1 MKKRVSTRG
10 VSSSVKILAII
21 VVLAIVAGG
30 VYAYQSLQPPA
41 HVTLT
46 IYGSVTASDLQPTI
60 NDFQGNYSYITVNY
74 VQLNP
79 PPLYSRITSEVA
91 ANKSTADLIF
101 VTNVVVYQLD
111 NQSLLQSYNSSQRSN
126 YPAAYYDPGGH
137 WADALLLPTVFS
149 YNTKDLNRSQLPT
162 TLSALTNST
171 WKGKV
176 IMHDITLGSVGTQ
189 YMASLAAPLGN
200 QTWSTFVKQLAS
212 NVNPTPT
219 SQVSAVTSEVASGQ
233 YEIGIVAYLPDIVKS
248 QSQGAPVDYFLPQ
261 GVPVMIAPE
270 SVGIIKGTPHLSAAQ
285 LFEDYILSKAGQTT
299 LGNTQTRP
307 PAMPGITAKYT
318 MEKLLPASLI
328 NASTIYPTPQVAA
341 AASSWA
347 QSFKALG
354 YT

>member
-1 MKKRVSTRG
+1 MKKRVSRG
-10 VSSSVKILAII
+10 VSSTVKILAVVVVIVII
-21 VVLAIVAGG
+21 AGG
-30 VYAYQSLQPPA
+30 VYAYQALQSPA

-46 IYGSVTASDLQPTI
+46 VYGSVTASDLQPTI
-60 NDFQGNYSYITVNY
+60 TDFQGNYSYITVNY

-79 PPLYSRITSEVA
+79 PPLYSRVTSEVA

-101 VTNVVVYQLD
+101 VTNVVVYQLQ
-111 NQSLLQSYNSSQRSN
+111 NMSLLQSYNSSQLPN
-126 YPAAYYDPGGH
+126 YPSSYFDPGGH

-149 YNTKDLNRSQLPT
+149 YNTKDLNKSQLPT
-162 TLSALTNST
+162 TLTALTNSS

-189 YMASLAAPLGN
+189 YMASLVAPLGN
-200 QTWSTFVKQLAS
+200 QTWSTFVKQLVA

-248 QSQGAPVDYFLPQ
+248 QSQNAPVDYFLPQ
-261 GVPVMIAPE
+261 GVPVMVAPE
-270 SVGIIKGTPHLSAAQ
+270 SLAIIKGTPHLSAAH
-285 LFEDYILSKAGQTT
+285 LFEDYILSKSGQTT

-318 MEKLLPASLI
+318 MEKLLPPALISASI
-328 NASTIYPTPQVAA
+328 IYPTPQVAA
-341 AASSWA
+341 VASSWA